1 MVIRLP
7 FSADLDKHLD
17 WKELALPKTVVCS
30 GKGGVGKTT
39 ITAALASG
47 RARSGKRVLVI
58 SVDPAHSLGDSLE
71 TDLSDGCIHPVP
83 GFATLLAQEPMIGPS
98 SPNAGDLDAIQGTTG
113 DQESLPKLLG
123 DMFLP
128 VSEEMS
134 IIQGIAT
141 TWRTLREKRLILD
154 EIYIDGS
161 PSGHMLRTLQFPF
174 KMNEYLGKL
183 AKIVDGFKRILVL
196 DARKRDMLKKQALIA
211 ESFKAFMNV
220 LSNPALATA
229 VLITIPETMALAE
242 TERTFNALGEFGIS
256 VTNLVINKMHDP
268 GSSEAVQCPF
278 CAERVKNE
286 AAIVQRIER
295 RFGSVDLAITR
306 VPLLDHEIKGPNGLT
321 EIEHFLLE
329 TPCQP
334 AQDFTVKASHY

>member
-1 MVIRLP
+1 
-7 FSADLDKHLD
+7 DKHLD
-17 WKELALPKTVVCS
+17 WKELALPKLVMCS

-39 ITAALASG
+39 VTAALASG

-71 TDLSDGCIHPVP
+71 MDLSDGCIHQVP
-83 GFATLLAQEPMIGPS
+83 GFATLLAQEPRIGPS
-98 SPNAGDLDAIQGTTG
+98 SLNASNLEAIQCSIH

-134 IIQGIAT
+134 IIQGIAM
-141 TWRTLREKRLILD
+141 TWRTLREKKLTVD
-154 EIYIDGS
+154 EIYVDGS

-174 KMNEYLGKL
+174 KMNEYLGKF
-183 AKIVDGFKRILVL
+183 AKIVDGFKRILVF

-211 ESFKAFMNV
+211 ESFRAFMNV

-229 VLITIPETMALAE
+229 VLVTIPETMALAE
-242 TERTFNALGEFGIS
+242 TERTFNALGELGIR
-256 VTNLVINKMHDP
+256 VTNLVINKIHDP
-268 GSSEAVQCPF
+268 GSSDGLPCPF
-278 CAERVKNE
+278 CAERVKSE
-286 AAIVQRIER
+286 AAILQRIER
-295 RFGSVDLAITR
+295 RFGPIDLAITR
-306 VPLLDHEIKGPNGLT
+306 VPLLDHEIKGPNALT
-321 EIEHFLLE
+321 EMEHYLLE
-329 TPCQP
+329 PPCQP